1 MPPLPLEMS
10 LCSIPRR
17 PRPREGERVRERGNA
32 EPLNTLNLYTVTV
45 LIWGSTWL
53 AIHYQLGLVPPIV
66 SIVWRFVLASAI
78 LFAYARL
85 KGMRLKFG
93 PKEHAWIALQG
104 LLLVGLNYIG
114 AYTAE
119 IYLPS
124 GLVAVAFSLVVFFNI
139 AGMHMFFGAP
149 VNLIRWLAAALGVLG
164 VALLFSPEFADVSRS
179 TALLGLGIAVAGTLS
194 ASLGSIVA
202 LRNQRHGLQVV
213 PLNAWSMFYGMIF
226 MALLAAVTGN
236 AFVFDA
242 SFAYIASLLYLAIPG
257 SVIAF
262 GTFLTVL
269 SRIGADRAGYVS
281 VLIPVV
287 ALILSTLFEHL
298 EWQPPMFLGL
308 ALCLFG
314 NFLMLKR
321 GKSPAL
327 TADEPA
333 MLDARPK
340 APL

>member
-1 MPPLPLEMS
+1 LS
-10 LCSIPRR
+10 TFSH
-17 PRPREGERVRERGNA
+17 
-32 EPLNTLNLYTVTV
+32 YTITV

-53 AIHYQLGLVPPIV
+53 AIHYQLGVVPPIV

-78 LFAYARL
+78 LFAYARF
-85 KGMRLKFG
+85 KGMRLKFTAR
-93 PKEHAWIALQG
+93 EHAWIALQG

-139 AGMHMFFGAP
+139 VGMHAFFGAP
-149 VNLIRWLAAALGVLG
+149 VNLMRWLAAALGIIG

-179 TALLGLGIAVAGTLS
+179 TALLGLAIAAAGTLS

-202 LRNQRHGLQVV
+202 LRNQRKGLQVV
-213 PLNAWSMFYGMIF
+213 PLNAWSMLYGMLS
-226 MALLAAVTGN
+226 MALLAAIVGDR
-236 AFVFDA
+236 FVFDV
-242 SFAYIASLLYLAIPG
+242 SFAYVASLLYLAIPG

-287 ALILSTLFEHL
+287 ALLMSTLFEHL
-298 EWQPPMFLGL
+298 QWQAPMFVGL
-308 ALCLFG
+308 ALCLIG
-314 NFLMLKR
+314 NVLMLAR
-321 GKSPAL
+321 TKSSAAL
-327 TADEPA
+327 TQAEPA
-333 MLDARPK
+333 VLDDPRPK
-340 APL
+340 APV